1 MDLVSCSRSRLDYE
15 LELALEGFCI
25 SGLRPGLQEVLLRHL
40 SLSFGC

>member
-15 LELALEGFCI
+15 LELVLEGFCI